1 MAGRIL
7 TIQRQARELGRLRS
21 GYTDGRRPVRSETWI
36 VTSPAEHYVEAAAAE
51 WGGKVEPW
59 QPQGNGAKQFRVITT
74 AVVIDAIMP
83 PGDPLSQ
90 CYESWNRG
98 GCSRRCDGIT
108 EMLSDTPCLCR
119 AQHGDTWYEQGKDV
133 VCAATTRLNVIL
145 PQMPDVGVWRME
157 THSHWAANE
166 IAAHVDLIRTAT
178 GGERAVP
185 IRLRIEQRQR
195 VAEGKTKKFP
205 VVAVEL
211 RGVTA
216 GQVLAG
222 TVLGAIPSAAPPAI
236 GGAAPAIEPAST
248 KPPMTAD
255 DRATVLE
262 AVAAMT
268 TLAEVRAMWEAL
280 AGSYSLRRDDPVCLA
295 MTQRAAELGGGAS
308 AETTVADAD
317 AMWQRVLSTV
327 PPDWST
333 TQAEEHFE
341 QVTGVP
347 TADATAE
354 DMQRYLTEVAA

>member
-36 VTSPAEHYVEAAAAE
+36 VTSPAEHYVQAAAAE
-51 WGGKVEPW
+51 WGGTVEPW
-59 QPQGNGAKQFRVITT
+59 QPQGNGAAQFRVITQ
-74 AVVIDAIMP
+74 AVAVDAIMP

-90 CYESWNRG
+90 SYESWNKG
-98 GCSRRCDGIT
+98 GCARRCDGIT
-108 EMLSDTPCLCR
+108 ELLSDTACLCR
-119 AQHGDTWYEQGKDV
+119 AQYGDTWYEQGKDT

-195 VAEGKTKKFP
+195 LAGGKTKKFP

-222 TVLGAIPSAAPPAI
+222 TVLGAIPSAAPPAL
-236 GGAAPAIEPAST
+236 GGETPAAIEAAGRQAMSDEQQAQVIEGLPAVGSVDELKALWKDLAREFVLSDDVKT
-248 KPPMTAD
+248 AMTA
-255 DRATVLE
+255 
-262 AVAAMT
+262 
-268 TLAEVRAMWEAL
+268 
-280 AGSYSLRRDDPVCLA
+280 
-295 MTQRAAELGGGAS
+295 RAAELGADAS
-308 AETTVADAD
+308 PSTTADAD
-317 AMWQRVLSTV
+317 AMWQRVLATV
-327 PPDWST
+327 PPGWST

-347 TADATAE
+347 SAEATAE
-354 DMQRYLTEVAA
+354 DMQRYLAVVAA